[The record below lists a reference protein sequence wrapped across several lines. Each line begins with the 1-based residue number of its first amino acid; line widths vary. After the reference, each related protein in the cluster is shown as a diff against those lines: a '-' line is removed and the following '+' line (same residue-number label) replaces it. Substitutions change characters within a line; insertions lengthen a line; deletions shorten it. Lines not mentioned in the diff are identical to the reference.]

1 MAFAIFG
8 PTVAL
13 IVAAVVISRRSGQ
26 IVLWGRVAVV
36 LAGEYLAGAW
46 LGLWPLQ
53 PTAGPAGLIWAGIVH
68 LLGG

>member
-1 MAFAIFG
+1 MALVIFG
-8 PTVAL
+8 PTAAL
-13 IVAAVVISRRSGQ
+13 VVAAVVISRRRGQ

-53 PTAGPAGLIWAGIVH
+53 PQSGLVGAAWRCIVH